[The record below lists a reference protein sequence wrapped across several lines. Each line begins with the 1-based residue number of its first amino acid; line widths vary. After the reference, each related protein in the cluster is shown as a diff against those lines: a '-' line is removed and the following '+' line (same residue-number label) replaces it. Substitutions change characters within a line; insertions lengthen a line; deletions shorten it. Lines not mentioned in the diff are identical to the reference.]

1 MNSVN
6 KGIIATGDDAKK
18 DNKDSQFLIE
28 GDGWR
33 ELEGVEGDSLIGC
46 FNYKG
51 KSAFYVVNYDTE
63 YAQKIT
69 LRLTKRY
76 NLSVIQGAK
85 EAFISA
91 DALELTLA
99 AGEGV
104 LVVVE

>member
-1 MNSVN
+1 M
-6 KGIIATGDDAKK
+6 
-18 DNKDSQFLIE
+18 
-28 GDGWR
+28 
-33 ELEGVEGDSLIGC
+33 EGVEGDSLIGC